1 MVSVSS
7 TSQPTTESAAD
18 PTPPAPAAPTRRPS
32 GTTVAGIALRTPY
45 WVFTGALGLIFLAP
59 LLWTA
64 VASVSPHPGT
74 NQVEGW
80 GLGNYETLATYQA
93 GVWRYVANSAFVS
106 LLTVALTLVTSF
118 LGGYAFARF
127 RFPGRNLLFLVT
139 LAILMV
145 PYATLLIPLYVL
157 LNEVG
162 LQNSLVGVAL
172 VLTMFQLPFSTFLMR
187 ISFEAVPREL
197 DEAALVDGCSS
208 FAALWRV
215 LLPAVKPGLITVGL
229 FAFLNAWNDF
239 MAPLILINDTERM
252 TLPLAVSNLRGQV
265 QGVVD
270 YGATE
275 AGVVVLALPC
285 VLLFLLLQRHYVRGF
300 MSGALKG

>member
-1 MVSVSS
+1 M
-7 TSQPTTESAAD
+7 
-18 PTPPAPAAPTRRPS
+18 
-32 GTTVAGIALRTPY
+32 AGIALRTPY

-80 GLGNYETLATYQA
+80 GLGNYETLANYQA

-106 LLTVALTLVTSF
+106 LLTVALTLLTSF

-239 MAPLILINDTERM
+239 MAPLILINDTDRM

>member
-1 MVSVSS
+1 MAVLSRSNS
-7 TSQPTTESAAD
+7 TSAG
-18 PTPPAPAAPTRRPS
+18 APSSPGRRPTGRPRS
-32 GTTVAGIALRTPY
+32 AGVTVAGIALRTPY
-45 WVFTGALGLIFLAP
+45 WVFTGALALIFLAP
-59 LLWTA
+59 LAWTA
-64 VASVSPHPGT
+64 VASVAPHAGT
-74 NQVEGW
+74 NQVDGW
-80 GLGNYETLATYQA
+80 GFGNYQTLTNYQA
-93 GVWRYVANSAFVS
+93 GIWRYLGNSAIVS
-106 LLTVALTLVTSF
+106 LLTVVLTLVTSM

-127 RFPGRNLLFLVT
+127 RFPGRNILFLLT

-157 LNEVG
+157 LNQVG

-187 ISFEAVPREL
+187 ISFEAVPRQL
-197 DEAALVDGCSS
+197 DEAAMVDGCSS
-208 FAALWRV
+208 FGALWRV

-229 FAFLNAWNDF
+229 FAFLTAWNDF

-285 VLLFLLLQRHYVRGF
+285 VVLFLLLQRHYVRGF

>member
-1 MVSVSS
+1 MVAVSRS
-7 TSQPTTESAAD
+7 HTARGGSLP
-18 PTPPAPAAPTRRPS
+18 PAAPGRPA
-32 GTTVAGIALRTPY
+32 GPRGLTIAGIALRTPY
-45 WVFTGALGLIFLAP
+45 WVFSGSVGLIFLAP

-64 VASVSPHPGT
+64 VASVGPRAGT
-74 NQVEGW
+74 NQVDGW
-80 GLGNYETLATYQA
+80 GFGNYETLANYQA
-93 GVWRYVANSAFVS
+93 GIWRYLANTAFVA
-106 LLTVALTLVTSF
+106 LLAVVLTLLISL

-127 RFPGRNLLFLVT
+127 RFPGKNILFLVT

-157 LNEVG
+157 LNQVG
-162 LQNSLVGVAL
+162 LENSLVGVAL

-187 ISFEAVPREL
+187 ISFEAVPREM
-197 DEAALVDGCSS
+197 DEAAMVDGCSTFS
-208 FAALWRV
+208 ALWRV

-229 FAFLNAWNDF
+229 FAFLTAWNDF

-285 VLLFLLLQRHYVRGF
+285 IVLFLLLQRHYVRGF
-300 MSGALKG
+300 MSGAMKG

>member
-1 MVSVSS
+1 MVAVSRS
-7 TSQPTTESAAD
+7 RVD
-18 PTPPAPAAPTRRPS
+18 PGGAPPPAAAPGRRGGPR
-32 GTTVAGIALRTPY
+32 GVTIAGIALRTPY
-45 WVFTGALGLIFLAP
+45 WVFSGAVGLIFLAP

-64 VASVSPHPGT
+64 VASVGPRAGT
-74 NQVEGW
+74 NQVDGW
-80 GLGNYETLATYQA
+80 GFGNYETLANYQA
-93 GVWRYVANSAFVS
+93 GIWRYLANTAFVA
-106 LLTVALTLVTSF
+106 LLAVALTLLISLF
-118 LGGYAFARF
+118 GGYAFARF
-127 RFPGRNLLFLVT
+127 RFPGKNILFLVT

-157 LNEVG
+157 LNQVG
-162 LQNSLVGVAL
+162 LENSLVGVAL

-197 DEAALVDGCSS
+197 DEAAMVDGCSTFS
-208 FAALWRV
+208 ALWRV

-229 FAFLNAWNDF
+229 FAFLTAWNDF
-239 MAPLILINDTERM
+239 MAPLILINDSERM

-285 VLLFLLLQRHYVRGF
+285 IVLFLLLQRHYVRGF
-300 MSGALKG
+300 MSGAMKG